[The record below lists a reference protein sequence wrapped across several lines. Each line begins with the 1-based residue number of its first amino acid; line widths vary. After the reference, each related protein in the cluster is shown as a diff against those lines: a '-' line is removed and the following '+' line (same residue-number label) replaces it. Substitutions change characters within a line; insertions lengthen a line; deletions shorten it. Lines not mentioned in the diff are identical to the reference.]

1 MMAAHDPTMYVD
13 NVGCPSATSMLQT
26 TSITKKLGASGRQ
39 HSTAVS
45 HRYVAAVAAAEDSIE
60 EAAICPMVTNCAW
73 AAMDTYHEPAGDQYG
88 EKLKSAFWKLEAY
101 WLAVNETT
109 PEALTAKTVSFGY
122 LYDTDYDRLWVKDG
136 SCILAFR
143 GSDSQIDVNMLGGM
157 APEGYQKNTGKP
169 GAPNGV
175 QYSAVDFHGLKV
187 HLGVKVELEALLAK
201 MQSNDGLA
209 KIKETCTS
217 GLTLAGHSL
226 GAGTAQLM
234 ATLLNKKG
242 DPLGAGLT
250 VDHIYVFGAMAFAKD
265 KAAVNDKSADGCFA
279 GGVYANAPSK
289 DDAGIPKVDLV
300 WEYMTGAF
308 DGQADLNFKHV
319 KTSHHLLVSPTE
331 EMVTPCGE
339 DPPYPK
345 TGKTTPYY
353 NPGGWSVAHAQSLY
367 EKNIG
372 CPSA

>member
-1 MMAAHDPTMYVD
+1 MLFRSVTVKR
-13 NVGCPSATSMLQT
+13 SAF
-26 TSITKKLGASGRQ
+26 KR
-39 HSTAVS
+39 
-45 HRYVAAVAAAEDSIE
+45 AEDSKE
-60 EAAICPMVTNCAW
+60 DPATCSLTADAAW
-73 AAMDTYHEPAGDQYG
+73 AAMDAYAEIAYPMAFAGDPTFFSYG
-88 EKLKSAFWKLEAY
+88 QKLKDAMWSLDAT
-101 WLAVNETT
+101 WLSVNETT
-109 PEALTAKTVSFGY
+109 PAEIVASPTTYGLMN
-122 LYDTDYDRLWVKDG
+122 DTDYDGLWVKDG

-143 GSDSQIDVNMLGGM
+143 GSDSQIDVNLLGPM
-157 APEGYQKNTGKP
+157 APDGFQKNTGKP

-265 KAAVNDKSADGCFA
+265 TAAVNDKSADGCFA

-289 DDAGIPKVDLV
+289 NDAGIPEVDLV

-308 DGQADLNFKHV
+308 DGQDDLNFKHV

-367 EKNIG
+367 VDNIG
-372 CPSA
+372 C